1 MGSGDQEEGDAMW
14 AARRAPVGQRRRPA
28 AFFLFRL
35 RAALTPATGHCF
47 SVLVIINSTA
57 MTIGVQESFESSG
70 KHSLSL
76 TNL

>member
-1 MGSGDQEEGDAMW
+1 MW
-14 AARRAPVGQRRRPA
+14 VARQAPVGRRRRPA
-28 AFFLFRL
+28 AFFLFHL
-35 RAALTPATGHCF
+35 HAALTPATGHCF

-57 MTIGVQESFESSG
+57 MTIGVQESFESSR

>member
-1 MGSGDQEEGDAMW
+1 MW

>member
-1 MGSGDQEEGDAMW
+1 MW
-14 AARRAPVGQRRRPA
+14 AARRAPVGRRRRPA

-47 SVLVIINSTA
+47 SVLVINSTA

-70 KHSLSL
+70 RHSLSV